1 MNTNVRQLN
10 LLILF
15 QAIAS
20 MGGTFIDCNQLFT
33 QLTDYTKQDLS
44 SLTIFNL
51 TARQDLQKAFDQISL
66 LISPPMKSAKESPPT
81 NVVVR
86 GSFKNRPDLGLSVSL
101 VKGDDGIAKCFC
113 VTLIKNPST
122 PRESDSPIPVSF
134 ESVQPAILQPQPM
147 QKESAPNL
155 NGRPAFTSG

>member
-1 MNTNVRQLN
+1 
-10 LLILF
+10 
-15 QAIAS
+15 
-20 MGGTFIDCNQLFT
+20 MGGAFIDCNQLFT
-33 QLTDYTKQDLS
+33 QLTEYTKQDLS

-66 LISPPMKSAKESPPT
+66 LISPPMKSSKESPPT

-113 VTLIKNPST
+113 VTLIKNPTT
-122 PRESDSPIPVSF
+122 PHESNPVPVSF
-134 ESVQPAILQPQPM
+134 EAVQAPILQ
-147 QKESAPNL
+147 APPKDGSLGL
-155 NGRPAFTSG
+155 NGAPAFTSG